1 MALIS
6 LRIPDEVAAEF
17 SVLAATQGGKSALL
31 RRLIADALAARAP
44 RILALPVGRP
54 EKVTVRFRE
63 SEIRQLADVSHQRG
77 MTRTGWI
84 VALVRSRLGSPVQHS
99 PDEHAA
105 LRAIVRELN
114 GSVVTS
120 TRSRAPQTPVCCRAW
135 RLSPICPPF
144 KRPSWSSK
152 ESWRN
157 CVMPYTATRIIG
169 MDGDEPALTAADRA
183 SLRSSTDLVRLGN
196 A

>member
-6 LRIPDEVAAEF
+6 LRVSDEIAAEF

-31 RRLIADALAARAP
+31 RRLIAEALAAPAP

-63 SEIRQLADVSHQRG
+63 SEMRQLTEVSHQRG

-99 PDEHAA
+99 SDEHDA
-105 LRAIVRELN
+105 LRAIMRELN
-114 GSVVTS
+114 RIGGNINQIARAANTSVLQG
-120 TRSRAPQTPVCCRAW
+120 RAVDPD
-135 RLSPICPPF
+135 LSAIREA
-144 KRPSWSSK
+144 KLVI
-152 ESWRN
+152 ETALAQLRN
-157 CVMPYTATRIIG
+157 ALASNADYW
-169 MDGDEPALTAADRA
+169 DGR
-183 SLRSSTDLVRLGN
+183 R
-196 A
+196 